1 MNNREQVPG
10 QILPKNPIWA
20 ITPSCGKGDKLR
32 STLLVFKVF
41 INPDKKCSNTNLLLW
56 VNSFGC
62 ANPNKLSKNPT
73 FGLLLIFT
81 KEAYWSNRMTVL
93 DPSGHL
99 QNSYPSGKGSILIS
113 HHYDFPPKNNGK
125 FNSQTILVLR
135 RDRRSFF
142 QDTIFLKNISY
153 IAGEV

>member
-1 MNNREQVPG
+1 
-10 QILPKNPIWA
+10 
-20 ITPSCGKGDKLR
+20 
-32 STLLVFKVF
+32 
-41 INPDKKCSNTNLLLW
+41 
-56 VNSFGC
+56 
-62 ANPNKLSKNPT
+62 
-73 FGLLLIFT
+73 
-81 KEAYWSNRMTVL
+81 MTVL

-125 FNSQTILVLR
+125 FNSQTILVRR

-153 IAGEV
+153 IAGEVLCRKRKRSIAGAESLEEMPCCEL